1 MRGSRSAGSTC
12 DRVQLLSR
20 ACTLP
25 AGPPSASG
33 PEFGVAL
40 TCAVMSA
47 PLYAAAPC
55 AGAIAGAGASS
66 LRPGST
72 THITISPVKAVQ
84 PPKAVEQP
92 IWGNSAVSCPT
103 ACCPLNGALTC
114 E

>member
-40 TCAVMSA
+40 TCAVISA

-72 THITISPVKAVQ
+72 THITVSPIKAVQ
-84 PPKAVEQP
+84 HRQAAYLGQL
-92 IWGNSAVSCPT
+92 SCQLPHGLLR
-103 ACCPLNGALTC
+103 AERGIDL
-114 E
+114 